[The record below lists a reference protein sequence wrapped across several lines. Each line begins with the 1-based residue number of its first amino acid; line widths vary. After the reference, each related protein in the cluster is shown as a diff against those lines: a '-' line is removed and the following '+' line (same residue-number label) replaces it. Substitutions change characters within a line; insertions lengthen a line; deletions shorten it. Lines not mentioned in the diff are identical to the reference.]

1 MYSAFAS
8 TKKLLVR
15 KSKIQDPRP
24 DNFVFRLHYQFTF
37 GFLAI
42 AVILVTGYSYIDS
55 SGSAIQCMLDAGVK
69 VPGSIINSYCWIM
82 STYSLPKHYEGEPG
96 KNIIAFGV
104 GPHHVDADE
113 YSIGERLVHD
123 KEEEKVYHAYYQW
136 VPLFLSVQAVFFY
149 LPHFIWKTVE
159 GGRFRKIVAGLNA
172 TLYDDQ
178 DVDLNNLV
186 KYMNRRM
193 RPDMRGEHRWWAIK
207 FYLCEA
213 LNFVNVIVQIAITD
227 KFLGG
232 SFSKFGIEA
241 ASWSDIEAEDR
252 VDPMYRVFPRITK
265 CMFHKYGVSGTIE
278 KFDALCVLGMNII
291 NEKIFVFLWFWYVI
305 LATLTAINLIMRI
318 CEMMFPNMRFS
329 LVKFEEFGIRD
340 KKIQPETLSS
350 VLDHLAYSDW
360 LLLYYL
366 AQCMDKTS
374 FAKLVSRMAT
384 FLSDEGDEKD
394 SLKHID
400 DDDDKEGEKIDRNST
415 LRSPTSLKNYLQS
428 KSPFP

>member
-1 MYSAFAS
+1 
-8 TKKLLVR
+8 
-15 KSKIQDPRP
+15 
-24 DNFVFRLHYQFTF
+24 
-37 GFLAI
+37 
-42 AVILVTGYSYIDS
+42 
-55 SGSAIQCMLDAGVK
+55 
-69 VPGSIINSYCWIM
+69 
-82 STYSLPKHYEGEPG
+82 
-96 KNIIAFGV
+96 
-104 GPHHVDADE
+104 
-113 YSIGERLVHD
+113 
-123 KEEEKVYHAYYQW
+123 
-136 VPLFLSVQAVFFY
+136 
-149 LPHFIWKTVE
+149 
-159 GGRFRKIVAGLNA
+159 
-172 TLYDDQ
+172 
-178 DVDLNNLV
+178 
-186 KYMNRRM
+186 
-193 RPDMRGEHRWWAIK
+193 
-207 FYLCEA
+207 
-213 LNFVNVIVQIAITD
+213 
-227 KFLGG
+227 
-232 SFSKFGIEA
+232 
-241 ASWSDIEAEDR
+241 
-252 VDPMYRVFPRITK
+252 
-265 CMFHKYGVSGTIE
+265 MFHKYGVSGTIE